1 MFQHDLRCVDEFSF
15 SGKPCYQFQIWQCY
29 CFRAFELDQDVRQD
43 FIKFNP
49 SGMRSCLS
57 GFNRNPSHQLGFAF
71 RSGISVIAPI
81 TLITSL
87 QQNNPTEQI
96 QIQTQIQEKSTK
108 TNTITLICFQ
118 IWHQCH
124 CTNHTDPVS
133 DETKNLNETETETF
147 FRYQNFSIP
156 NPILFSI
163 PKFSETDTD
172 TFFDTK
178 NFRNRYRYFF
188 RNLFFPKPIPI
199 LITIPFF
206 SIPIIIII
214 LIIIINF

>member
-1 MFQHDLRCVDEFSF
+1 MTPAD
-15 SGKPCYQFQIWQCY
+15 K
-29 CFRAFELDQDVRQD
+29 
-43 FIKFNP
+43 
-49 SGMRSCLS
+49 SCLCVCVAVHLLFPH
-57 GFNRNPSHQLGFAF
+57 GA
-71 RSGISVIAPI
+71 
-81 TLITSL
+81 
-87 QQNNPTEQI
+87 
-96 QIQTQIQEKSTK
+96 
-108 TNTITLICFQ
+108 
-118 IWHQCH
+118 
-124 CTNHTDPVS
+124 PVS

-188 RNLFFPKPIPI
+188 QNLFFPKPIPI

-206 SIPIIIII
+206 SIPNPI
-214 LIIIINF
+214 LFPITNISEFGVPVPGIPGIGNLSYFWWYRNRYRKKLVPEKSLGTDIGKLGT